1 MLLQRAKPLAAP
13 DESFS
18 PQRKGERHTLPAA
31 PGGDRSY
38 SFIVTA
44 FQQNRHENCPQ
55 KGENCALKLY
65 KFFGR
70 KEKSLPRCGEGA
82 VQSLPSQGRW
92 LGAAETERLSRICD
106 NLSVCFA
113 DSSPA
118 RGAFPLRRGS
128 PLRPFGPAPLDK
140 GSLGC
145 VQIKKIQCKK
155 VQSDKIRLHLLFI
168 ANILRK
174 LLTNLIPTY
183 QAARSQTYV
192 R

>member
-65 KFFGR
+65 KFFGGE
-70 KEKSLPRCGEGA
+70 EKSLPRCGEGA
-82 VQSLPSQGRW
+82 VQSLPSQVRW
-92 LGAAETERLSRICD
+92 LGEAETERLLQICD
-106 NLSVCFA
+106 DLSVSLRLTA
-113 DSSPA
+113 PLH
-118 RGAFPLRRGS
+118 GEPWMVHIPHAFPWMRINS
-128 PLRPFGPAPLDK
+128 
-140 GSLGC
+140 
-145 VQIKKIQCKK
+145 
-155 VQSDKIRLHLLFI
+155 
-168 ANILRK
+168 
-174 LLTNLIPTY
+174 
-183 QAARSQTYV
+183 
-192 R
+192 

>member
-92 LGAAETERLSRICD
+92 LGEAETERLSRICD

-113 DSSPA
+113 DSIPA
-118 RGAFPLRRGS
+118 RGAFGMRSVGAGLC
-128 PLRPFGPAPLDK
+128 PAPTKCKANEDNSPAK
-140 GSLGC
+140 RCSLTSSAC
-145 VQIKKIQCKK
+145 T
-155 VQSDKIRLHLLFI
+155 F
-168 ANILRK
+168 
-174 LLTNLIPTY
+174 Y
-183 QAARSQTYV
+183 
-192 R
+192 